1 MAALEL
7 PQKLYFRIGEAASL
21 LKVKPHV
28 LRFWEKEFKLRSRKS
43 ASGQRVFSRT
53 DVERFW
59 AIKQLLHVEG
69 FKIEGARKQLRER
82 GFEVGDSE
90 PSPERR
96 VADAF
101 REGLTAARERL
112 VALSAQLD
120 QRRRHG

>member
-1 MAALEL
+1 MPPLEL

-43 ASGQRVFSRT
+43 ASGQRVFSRA

-82 GFEVGDSE
+82 GFEVGDGE
-90 PSPERR
+90 PSHESRT
-96 VADAF
+96 VDAF
-101 REGLTAARERL
+101 RAGLLAVRERL
-112 VALSAQLD
+112 LALSVQLE
-120 QRRRHG
+120 QRRRVG